1 MLGYALTHPRRLHA
15 ALQTS
20 PARGKFEEA
29 VEAAVGVIRAGP
41 GAMGRSFL
49 DRQRDDLNAMHERL
63 RGARTAF
70 APLTGF
76 FANLGDLGALPQRLA
91 QLADATDP
99 ASLKRAIGDMLD
111 AVLGALL
118 PGGADPGPA
127 LAARV
132 LSVFD
137 LLEAPFKAGARNP
150 EALRG
155 FRAATSCR
163 RLLRP
168 FFDVLNA
175 PGPGLDLRGELRAVL
190 DRAFD
195 GMEAQLLRT
204 IAAQLRRVVEQVGP
218 LLEAV
223 GRLSVRVEVR
233 ADGPQAA
240 PGADPK
246 WQDDGLP
253 VPHAAFGHPLTIT
266 EIIVAL
272 VQLGFGFW
280 EMFRTRDWQGR
291 GANVFLH
298 IVGMVWHTVR
308 SLMRIFAPKTINEF
322 DSDFARWLFKDQGDF
337 WIQAILRVLQSIYE
351 FAQAPNNGFLGLG
364 AALLKQHAFM
374 GLPRLAYQFAR
385 AVWYFD
391 QRKRDNAGLAG
402 VSTARFMMGLWG
414 PTSFIALLWG
424 MILMPWDGFAL
435 EKLTRQPGT
444 MVLLIAG
451 LLVAVAAG
459 YLTLGLVADQN
470 PFKFKFDHE
479 PGTIA
484 TAIGAAAL
492 GILAALLIMA
502 SIESPTKVGVIIA
515 LSLLLAGV
523 VVLGIVLAA
532 TVADNGD
539 GAHAATDV
547 LTMFLGLL
555 GPGLITIVMGW
566 FIVDDGR
573 DKPGFFDRLKAGN
586 SPYHL
591 PFRSGEGW
599 LVGQGVHG
607 IFSHYDGEDGRIA
620 ASSNHWSYDFNRDE
634 NSVALAARDGIVV
647 QADTPNRN
655 GTDDQNVMQFMHIGW
670 NGDVDPG
677 KQDEGVLTWHIYVHL
692 SQHRHYASLGQRT
705 PHGQHVADIDDTG
718 RSAQHHLHI
727 GVFDM
732 QSGRERGIPFVFAD
746 LSTKER
752 RGFGHIDGK
761 PVSFGMYKSSH
772 AEVQPARGAL
782 LLVTDS
788 KAILGVAG
796 SDHAH
801 LVRLDGLA
809 LPAALPATVT
819 ITTEPSGPAGNLHTH
834 DITLDAAKLALL
846 LKNRLPVGGLTVA
859 TANGHD
865 HALTIP
871 NSEAGNA
878 MVALEAP
885 PDAMLAGKQPGPY
898 RLLGE
903 RLTLRVNQ
911 QATAFWMFGA
921 HRPSITADVALDGGV
936 PSGVG
941 LSLRNP
947 LPAPGTTLQS
957 FAYASDADRGSAR
970 AVAAELTTRLR
981 LAGAND
987 IMVGAE
993 PLLVIETRRHGG
1005 GVTLTVD
1012 GNAALAL
1019 AGTAPPAARGAG
1031 ALADIG
1037 KITRDAFAT
1046 HIQDILANGW
1056 GAPLAGITAT
1066 AGSPMALSV
1075 NGNAVALGISN
1086 ARLAS
1091 VLGPLYDGTAK
1102 TLRADGPLP
1111 LGAGRIG
1118 IAALALVP
1126 LLVRPARV
1134 VLDLAHAGM
1143 QAATIA
1149 ATPLIITLG
1158 TAAIQTV
1165 QLEAGMNAAAV
1176 AARIMRDCEGVRA
1189 VPDGAN
1195 RVAIETIACGSA
1207 VQIRLSKNGA
1217 DPAAV
1222 PPVGG
1227 AAALPGPG
1235 IADTSTMTQA
1245 ELVALLNDARTRATT
1260 DPTTLAHTPR
1270 ASLDAAGKLVLEV
1283 NAGKRITVAA
1293 WNLPGLPDPGFT
1305 PADAADPHQL
1315 VSNTALP
1322 AEIALTDTGW
1332 LDLTI
1337 EGRQL
1342 RIPFD
1347 GAPARV
1353 EFPPALR
1360 LPEAAQRLTIRT
1372 SDVPDATVTFATAPG
1387 SLFDVAARI
1396 TETAPGVTARIAWR
1410 LTVERV
1416 GWAGP
1421 TPPMLALGQPTGGA
1435 GLAALGFLRAPDA
1448 LRAEGAGPARDA
1460 ALVPGTLPAPD
1471 EIVHGPLLRGP
1482 ALPGQPAPSA
1492 AALTSATPPPAA
1504 GAALVF
1510 TAEPGSTITAV
1521 AAPGAGPLAMAVDA
1535 GGTAARTA
1543 ALPDPFPLGG
1553 FHQRVKISA
1562 SAGGTATATTWLAL
1576 DAAPAVLV
1584 APNLA
1589 ALPAAAGAVLE
1600 LAVTIGT
1607 DPARLARLG
1616 LGSIGTA
1623 RQAIA
1628 AINAAHPMLRA
1639 ALRVDGRI
1647 AIETRRGGTGVA
1659 MTAGGAAALRALG
1672 FMLTPAEAIAGGIT
1686 LRGAGNVANDAAV
1699 TRAELGAAVNDALA
1713 AITVPGPAAGTP
1725 PWPFTVT
1732 DDGTKLL
1739 LRAPGGAV
1747 TVGSDPDSP
1756 AGGAVPTERD
1766 VLARR
1771 LAPAAP
1777 APEGTRLAALDG
1789 AATVALENG
1798 QLTITTPAGLGAVLP
1813 LPGEAAEL
1821 LAGDPLPLGASP
1833 EIAAQAAALRAAAIT
1848 ITTDAGSATVGPMPN
1863 TVAETPQAIA
1873 AFLADAAPLARIVL
1887 DATGRLLVASRTVG
1901 STSSVTLDLTPLAG
1915 PAPRLGFGSDATGG
1929 FVLGATRA
1937 GSTDQL
1943 PDFRSAMRPQVA
1955 ALLASAQAT
1964 GAAPQAVIHAD
1975 APAGRLRLTAGAP
1988 NWRIAVVAPHP
1999 DIAGLAP
2006 LPTSLGA
2013 VLEAP
2018 FAGARRLHAGF
2029 LVVALAQGPAAP
2041 PRLVTVPL
2049 LGRGARLEFDAP
2061 ANPAALTGATLAF
2074 GLDELGLNSVS
2085 VPAPA
2090 SPDLATLCRRLELA
2104 SQGRLLAEPITG
2116 NRIAITT
2123 ARRGSG
2129 ARLISV
2135 PGGAL
2140 TGDPAT
2146 GFRLVGPVSARG
2158 AGTLPDLAAA
2168 TAQDVA
2174 NAINAGWLADG
2185 AGAALDEPVRG
2196 VTAQPLLP
2204 YDFAGDAIFT
2214 LTSRR
2219 RGAEGTLR
2227 RIAPAA
2233 SPAWLDETL
2242 ADGPAVRA
2250 ALVTKP
2256 LPEAGARIS
2265 GTLALVL
2272 NDNGS
2277 AAGLPA
2283 REAVS
2288 VAFADATWKAPE
2300 VAAAI
2305 NAALG
2310 PRGLGFARAHADRRV
2325 VIEVAAT
2332 GVAGSIAATRPA
2344 SPAAPDPF
2352 GVLIEES
2359 FAADRGW
2366 PGAGRMPA
2374 GAPVPAGWRA
2384 AHANAAAKDAS
2395 WDFALVG
2402 TPPTPLLT
2410 FPVAKNATQA
2420 AIADALDTALSAV
2433 MVAGTAQRIG
2443 VARLDPAG
2451 HLLVESLDHPVTL
2464 AFGGATPTD
2473 PGMVPGA
2480 QWEAPVEPALGLVPT
2495 HRPRTLRLARDPDGR
2510 RAIAGA
2516 DDWGWIRLPTAPD
2529 GFAIVNG
2536 VSLLNAKANGRD
2548 GTADHEIAQLPLFP
2562 PGRWYVAA
2570 RAEAARDAAGA
2581 YLPLVSSGRG
2591 LAALR
2596 TWPGMTRW
2604 GRLAW
2609 FSGTDRNTFDIPHGD
2624 PMPMLRAVLLPDGTA
2639 AAEVLMPMP

>member
-15 ALQTS
+15 ALGVS
-20 PARGKFEEA
+20 PARSRFEEA

-41 GAMGRSFL
+41 GAMGQSFL
-49 DRQRDDLNAMHERL
+49 DRQRDDLNAMHDRL
-63 RGARTAF
+63 RGASSAF
-70 APLTGF
+70 APLTSF

-91 QLADATDP
+91 QLAEATDP
-99 ASLKRAIGDMLD
+99 AGLKRAIGDMLD
-111 AVLGALL
+111 AVLSAML

-137 LLEAPFKAGARNP
+137 LLEAPFKAGGRDA

-155 FRAATSCR
+155 LRAATSCR

-204 IAAQLRRVVEQVGP
+204 IAAQLRRVVEQIGP

-233 ADGPQAA
+233 ADGPQPA

-253 VPHAAFGHPLTIT
+253 VPHAALGHPLTIT
-266 EIIVAL
+266 EIIVSL

-291 GANVFLH
+291 GANLFLH
-298 IVGMVWHTVR
+298 VVGMVWHTVR
-308 SLMRIFAPKTINEF
+308 SLMRIFAPKTVNEF

-337 WIQAILRVLQSIYE
+337 WIQAILRMLQSIYD

-402 VSTARFMMGLWG
+402 VSTARFLMGLWG

-444 MVLLIAG
+444 MVLLVVG

-484 TAIGAAAL
+484 TAVGAAAL

-502 SIESPTKVGVIIA
+502 SIESPTKVGVIVA

-532 TVADNGD
+532 SVADQGTA
-539 GAHAATDV
+539 AHSATDV
-547 LTMFLGLL
+547 LAMFLGLL
-555 GPGLITIVMGW
+555 GPGLISIVMGW

-573 DKPGFFDRLKAGN
+573 DKPGFFDRLKADN
-586 SPYHL
+586 SPYRL

-599 LVGQGVHG
+599 LLGQGVHG
-607 IFSHYDGEDGRIA
+607 IFSHYDGADGGIS

-647 QADTPNRN
+647 QADTPNPN

-677 KQDEGVLTWHIYVHL
+677 KPDEGVLTWHIYVHL
-692 SQHRHYASLGQRT
+692 SQHRHYATLGQRT

-746 LSTKER
+746 PSTRER
-752 RGFGHIDGK
+752 RGFGHIDGR
-761 PVSFGMYKSSH
+761 PVSFGMYRSSH

-782 LLVTDS
+782 LLATN
-788 KAILGVAG
+788 AQPIPGVAG
-796 SDHAH
+796 SDHTH
-801 LVRLDGLA
+801 QVRLDGT
-809 LPAALPATVT
+809 ALPATLPASLT
-819 ITTEPSGPAGNLHTH
+819 IATEPAGPAGNLHTH
-834 DITLDAAKLALL
+834 DITLNAEQLGLL
-846 LKNRLPVGGLTVA
+846 LKNRLPDGGLRVA

-865 HALTIP
+865 HAITIP
-871 NSEAGNA
+871 NSQAQNA
-878 MVALEAP
+878 MVALVAP
-885 PDAMLAGKQPGPY
+885 PDAMLVGKQPGPY

-921 HRPSITADVALDGGV
+921 HRPSIAADVALDGGA

-941 LSLRNP
+941 LGLRNP
-947 LPAPGTTLQS
+947 LPPPGTSLQS
-957 FAYASDADRGSAR
+957 AGLLNDADRGSAR
-970 AVAAELTTRLR
+970 AVAATLTARLR
-981 LAGAND
+981 AAGAAD
-987 IMVGAE
+987 IFVGAE
-993 PLLVIETRRHGG
+993 PILVIESRRRGG
-1005 GVTLTVD
+1005 GVTLALD
-1012 GNAALAL
+1012 GNAAEAL
-1019 AGTAPPAARGAG
+1019 AGAVPPSATGAG

-1037 KITRDAFAT
+1037 KITRAAFAA

-1056 GAPLAGITAT
+1056 GAPLGDIVAT
-1066 AGSPMALSV
+1066 AGAAMTLRVGTNPA
-1075 NGNAVALGISN
+1075 ALGISST
-1086 ARLAS
+1086 RLAS
-1091 VLGPLYDGTAK
+1091 VLAPLYDATAK

-1111 LGAGRIG
+1111 LSEGRIG
-1118 IAALALVP
+1118 IAPLALVP

-1134 VLDLAHAGM
+1134 MLNLAHATM

-1149 ATPLIITLG
+1149 ATPLLITLG
-1158 TAAIQTV
+1158 TAAIQDV
-1165 QLEAGMNAAAV
+1165 RLEAGMTAAGV

-1189 VPDGAN
+1189 VVASAN
-1195 RVAIETIACGSA
+1195 QVAIETIACGSA
-1207 VQIRLSKNGA
+1207 VQIRLSKDGA
-1217 DPAAV
+1217 DPSV
-1222 PPVGG
+1222 SPPVGG
-1227 AAALPGPG
+1227 AVALPGPG
-1235 IADTSTMTQA
+1235 IPDTSTMSQA
-1245 ELVALLNDARTRATT
+1245 ELVALLNDAKGRATT
-1260 DPTTLAHTPR
+1260 DAATLAHNPR
-1270 ASLDAAGKLVLEV
+1270 ASIDAAGKLVLEV
-1283 NAGKRITVAA
+1283 VAGKRIAVAA

-1305 PADAADPHQL
+1305 PADAADPHRL
-1315 VSNTALP
+1315 ESNAPLP

-1337 EGRQL
+1337 EGRLL
-1342 RIPFD
+1342 RVPFD
-1347 GAPARV
+1347 AVPARV
-1353 EFPPALR
+1353 EFPQAAR
-1360 LPEAAQRLTIRT
+1360 LPEATQRLRIRT
-1372 SDVPDATVTFATAPG
+1372 SEVADATVTFATAPD
-1387 SLFDVAARI
+1387 SLFDVALRI
-1396 TETAPGVTARIAWR
+1396 TEAAPGVTARIAWR
-1410 LTVERV
+1410 LTVERA
-1416 GWAGP
+1416 GWAAP
-1421 TPPMLALGQPTGGA
+1421 TPPTLALGQPTGGA
-1435 GLAALGFLRAPDA
+1435 GLAALGFLRPPDL
-1448 LRAEGAGPARDA
+1448 LRAEGAGPATDA
-1460 ALVPGTLPAPD
+1460 ALLAAPLPAAD
-1471 EIVHGPLLRGP
+1471 EIVHGPLLRQP
-1482 ALPGQPAPSA
+1482 AVPGQPAPSA
-1492 AALTSATPPPAA
+1492 AALTSPDVPPAA
-1504 GAALVF
+1504 GSPLLF
-1510 TAEPGSTITAV
+1510 SAEAGSTITAV
-1521 AAPGAGPLAMAVDA
+1521 AAPASGPLAMTIDA
-1535 GGTAARTA
+1535 GGTTARTA

-1562 SAGGTATATTWLAL
+1562 SAGTNPTATTWLAL

-1584 APNLA
+1584 APNLV
-1589 ALPAAAGAVLE
+1589 ALPAPADAVLA
-1600 LAVTIGT
+1600 LSVTLGA
-1607 DPARLARLG
+1607 DPARLARLPLAG
-1616 LGSIGTA
+1616 LGNA

-1628 AINAAHPMLRA
+1628 AISAAHPMLRA
-1639 ALRVDGRI
+1639 VPRADGRL
-1647 AIETRRGGTGVA
+1647 AIETRRGGSGVS
-1659 MTAGGAAALRALG
+1659 MTASGAAALRALG
-1672 FMLTPAEAIAGGIT
+1672 FVLTPAEAITGGIT
-1686 LRGAGNVANDAAV
+1686 VKGAGNVANDAAV
-1699 TRAELGAAVNDALA
+1699 TRAELSAAVKDALA
-1713 AITVPGPAAGTP
+1713 AITIPGPAAGTP

-1747 TVGSDPDSP
+1747 TLGSDPESP
-1756 AGGAVPTERD
+1756 TAGAVPTQRD
-1766 VLARR
+1766 ALAAR
-1771 LAPAAP
+1771 LAPAPP

-1789 AATVALENG
+1789 AATVALDNG

-1848 ITTDAGSATVGPMPN
+1848 ITTDAGSATVGPMPT

-1887 DATGRLLVASRTVG
+1887 DATGRLFVASRTLG
-1901 STSSVTLDLTPLAG
+1901 STSSVTLDLAPMAG
-1915 PAPRLGFGSDATGG
+1915 LPQRLGFGPDAAGG
-1929 FVLGATRA
+1929 FVLGSTRV
-1937 GSTDQL
+1937 GSTDAL
-1943 PDFRSAMRPQVA
+1943 PSFPRATRQQVA
-1955 ALLASAQAT
+1955 GLLARAQAT
-1964 GAAPQAVIHAD
+1964 GAAPQAVIQAD
-1975 APAGRLRLTAGAP
+1975 APAGKLRLTAGAP
-1988 NWRIAVVAPHP
+1988 NWRITVRTPHA
-1999 DIAGLAP
+1999 DITGLAP
-2006 LPTSLGA
+2006 VPTSLGA

-2018 FAGARRLHAGF
+2018 YAGARRLHAGV
-2029 LVVALAQGPAAP
+2029 LELDVQQGTGGPT
-2041 PRLVTVPL
+2041 RRVTVPI

-2061 ANPAALTGATLAF
+2061 TNPAALTGPTLGF

-2085 VPAPA
+2085 VAAPA
-2090 SPDLATLCRRLELA
+2090 SPDLVTLCRRLELG
-2104 SQGRLLAEPITG
+2104 SQGRLLAEPIGG

-2123 ARRGSG
+2123 ARRGSS
-2129 ARLISV
+2129 ARLVSV
-2135 PGGAL
+2135 AGGAL

-2146 GFRLVGPVSARG
+2146 GFRLVGPGRARG
-2158 AGTLPDLAAA
+2158 AGTVPDLAAA

-2174 NAINAGWLADG
+2174 TAINAGWLADG
-2185 AGAALDEPVRG
+2185 PGAALDEPAIGLLR
-2196 VTAQPLLP
+2196 QPLLP
-2204 YDFAGDAIFT
+2204 YDFAGDRILA
-2214 LTSRR
+2214 LSSRR

-2227 RIAPAA
+2227 RLAPTAA
-2233 SPAWLDETL
+2233 PAWLDEAL

-2256 LPEAGARIS
+2256 LPEAGTRIS

-2272 NDNGS
+2272 NDNG
-2277 AAGLPA
+2277 AASGLPA
-2283 REAVS
+2283 REPIS
-2288 VAFADATWKAPE
+2288 VAFADATWTAPQ

-2305 NAALG
+2305 NVALG
-2310 PRGLGFARAHADRRV
+2310 PRGLGSARAHADRRV

-2366 PGAGRMPA
+2366 PGAGRTLSGVA
-2374 GAPVPAGWRA
+2374 VPAGWRA
-2384 AHANAAAKDAS
+2384 AHANAAARDAS
-2395 WDFALVG
+2395 WAFALAG

-2410 FPVAKNATQA
+2410 FPVAKDTPQA
-2420 AIADALDTALSAV
+2420 AIADALDAALSSV
-2433 MVAGTAQRIG
+2433 TVAGTAQRIG

-2451 HLLVESLDHPVTL
+2451 HLLIEILDLAVTL
-2464 AFGGATPTD
+2464 AFGGAAPTD

-2480 QWEAPVEPALGLVPT
+2480 QWEAPTEPALGLVPT
-2495 HRPRTLRLARDPDGR
+2495 HRPRTLRLLRDPDGKR
-2510 RAIAGA
+2510 EIARA

-2529 GFAIVNG
+2529 GFAIENG
-2536 VSLLNAKANGRD
+2536 VSVLNAKANGRD
-2548 GTADHEIAQLPLFP
+2548 GTADHQIAQLPLFP
-2562 PGRWYVAA
+2562 PGRWCVAV
-2570 RAEAARDAAGA
+2570 RAEAARDASGT

-2609 FSGTDRNTFDIPHGD
+2609 FSGTDRNTFDTPLGD
-2624 PMPMLRAVLLPDGTA
+2624 PMPMLRAVLLPDGTG
-2639 AAEVLMPMP
+2639 AAEIPMPMP

>member
-15 ALQTS
+15 ALSTS

-29 VEAAVGVIRAGP
+29 VEAVVGVMRTGP
-41 GAMGRSFL
+41 TAMGQDFL
-49 DRQRDDLNAMHERL
+49 ERQRADLNAMHDRL
-63 RGARTAF
+63 RGASSAF
-70 APLTGF
+70 APVTNF

-91 QLADATDP
+91 QLAEATDP
-99 ASLKRAIGDMLD
+99 ASLKRAIADMLD
-111 AVLGALL
+111 AVLTALL

-127 LAARV
+127 LATRV

-137 LLEAPFKAGARNP
+137 MMEAPFKAGARDP

-155 FRAATSCR
+155 VRAAASCR
-163 RLLRP
+163 RLVRP

-175 PGPGLDLRGELRAVL
+175 PGPGADLRGELRAML
-190 DRAFD
+190 DHAFD

-218 LLEAV
+218 LLEAI
-223 GRLSVRVEVR
+223 GKLSVRVEVR
-233 ADGPQAA
+233 AGGPQGA
-240 PGADPK
+240 PGANPK

-253 VPHAAFGHPLTIT
+253 VPHAALGHPLTIT
-266 EIIVAL
+266 EIIVSL

-291 GANVFLH
+291 PANVFLH
-298 IVGMVWHTVR
+298 ILGMVWHTVR
-308 SLMRIFAPKTINEF
+308 SLLRIFAPKSINEC

-337 WIQAILRVLQSIYE
+337 WVQTFLRVLQSIYE

-391 QRKRDNAGLAG
+391 QRKQDDAGLTK
-402 VSTARFMMGLWG
+402 VSTARFLMGLWG

-435 EKLTRQPGT
+435 EKLTRQPGS
-444 MVLLIAG
+444 MVLLVVG
-451 LLVAVAAG
+451 LLIAVAAG
-459 YLTLGLVADQN
+459 YLTLGGVANEN

-484 TAIGAAAL
+484 TAVGAAAL

-523 VVLGIVLAA
+523 AVLGIVLAA
-532 TVADNGD
+532 SVADQGTA
-539 GAHAATDV
+539 AHSATDV
-547 LTMFLGLL
+547 LAMFLGLL
-555 GPGLITIVMGW
+555 GPGLITMVMGW

-573 DKPGFFDRLKAGN
+573 DKPGFFDKLKADN

-607 IFSHYDGEDGRIA
+607 IFSHYDGADGRIA

-647 QADTPNRN
+647 QADTPNPN

-677 KQDEGVLTWHIYVHL
+677 KPDEGVLTWHIYVHL
-692 SQHRHYASLGQRT
+692 SQHRHYATLGSRT

-746 LSTKER
+746 PSTKEH
-752 RGFGHIDGK
+752 RGFGHVDGK
-761 PVSFGMYKSSH
+761 PVSFGMYKSAH
-772 AEVQPARGAL
+772 AEVQPTRGAVL
-782 LLVTDS
+782 LLTDA
-788 KAILGVAG
+788 KTIAGVAG
-796 SDHAH
+796 SNHAH
-801 LVRLDGLA
+801 LLRLDS
-809 LPAALPATVT
+809 AALPATLPASLVL
-819 ITTEPSGPAGNLHTH
+819 TTERSGPPGSEHAH
-834 DITLDAAKLALL
+834 DITLNAEQLGLL
-846 LKNRLPVGGLTVA
+846 LKNRLPEGGITAA
-859 TANGHD
+859 TASGHD
-865 HALTIP
+865 HALVIP
-871 NSEAGNA
+871 NSEAQNA
-878 MVALEAP
+878 MVALVAP
-885 PDAMLAGKQPGPY
+885 PDAMLVGKQPGPY

-921 HRPSITADVALDGGV
+921 HRPVVAADVVLDGGA
-936 PSGVG
+936 PSGAG

-947 LPAPGTTLQS
+947 LPPPGTTLQS
-957 FAYASDADRGSAR
+957 FSYTNDADRGSAR
-970 AVAAELTTRLR
+970 AVAAELTTRMR
-981 LAGAND
+981 SAGAND
-987 IMVGAE
+987 IFVGAE
-993 PLLVIETRRHGG
+993 PVLVIESRRRGG
-1005 GVTLTVD
+1005 TVALAVD
-1012 GNAALAL
+1012 GNAAEAL
-1019 AGTAPPAARGAG
+1019 AGAAPPAATGAG
-1031 ALADIG
+1031 AVGDIG
-1037 KITRDAFAT
+1037 KIGRDAFAA

-1056 GAPLAGITAT
+1056 GAPLADITAT
-1066 AGSPMALSV
+1066 AASPMALSV
-1075 NGNAVALGISN
+1075 GANAAALGISN
-1086 ARLAS
+1086 TRLAS
-1091 VLGPLYDGTAK
+1091 VLTPLYDTAAK

-1111 LGAGRIG
+1111 LAEGRIG
-1118 IAALALVP
+1118 IAPLALVP

-1134 VLDLAHAGM
+1134 VLDLTHATM
-1143 QAATIA
+1143 QAGTIA
-1149 ATPLIITLG
+1149 VQPLIITLG

-1165 QLEAGMNAAAV
+1165 PLQAGMTVAAI

-1189 VPDGAN
+1189 VPDGPN

-1207 VQIRLSKNGA
+1207 VQLRLSKDGA
-1217 DPAAV
+1217 DPSAT

-1227 AAALPGPG
+1227 AVALPGPG
-1235 IADTSTMTQA
+1235 IADTSTMRQA
-1245 ELVALLNDARTRATT
+1245 ELVALLNDAKTRATT
-1260 DPTTLAHTPR
+1260 DAATLAHNPR
-1270 ASLDAAGKLVLEV
+1270 ASIDAGKLVLEV
-1283 NAGKRITVAA
+1283 IAGKRITVAS

-1305 PADAADPHQL
+1305 PADAADPHRL
-1315 VSNTALP
+1315 VSNSALP
-1322 AEIALTDTGW
+1322 ENIALTDTGW

-1337 EGRQL
+1337 EGRL
-1342 RIPFD
+1342 VRIPFD
-1347 GAPARV
+1347 GVPARV
-1353 EFPPALR
+1353 EFPAARR
-1360 LPEAAQRLTIRT
+1360 LPEATQRLRIRT
-1372 SDVPDATVTFATAPG
+1372 SEVSPDATVTFATAPG

-1396 TETAPGVTARIAWR
+1396 TEAAPGVTARIAWR
-1410 LTVERV
+1410 LTVERA
-1416 GWAGP
+1416 GWAAP
-1421 TPPMLALGQPTGGA
+1421 TPPTLALGQPSGGA

-1448 LRAEGAGPARDA
+1448 LRAEGAGPTTDA
-1460 ALVPGTLPAPD
+1460 TLLTAPLPGAD
-1471 EIVHGPLLRGP
+1471 EIVHGPLLRQP
-1482 ALPGQPAPSA
+1482 AVPGQPAPSV
-1492 AALTSATPPPAA
+1492 AALTSPDAPPAA

-1510 TAEPGSTITAV
+1510 TAEAGSTITAV
-1521 AAPGAGPLAMAVDA
+1521 AAPSVGPLAMTVDA
-1535 GGTAARTA
+1535 GGTTARTA

-1562 SAGGTATATTWLAL
+1562 SAGTNPTATTWLAL

-1584 APNLA
+1584 APDRARLA
-1589 ALPAAAGAVLE
+1589 TPSDAVLE
-1600 LAVTIGT
+1600 LSVTVGA
-1607 DPARLARLG
+1607 DPARLARLPLTG
-1616 LGSIGTA
+1616 IGTA

-1628 AINAAHPMLRA
+1628 ALGAAHPMLRA
-1639 ALRVDGRI
+1639 VLRTDGRI
-1647 AIETRRGGTGVA
+1647 AIETRRGGTGVS
-1659 MTAGGAAALRALG
+1659 MTVGGRAALRALG
-1672 FMLTPAEAIAGGIT
+1672 FVLTTAEAMTGSIT
-1686 LRGAGNVANDAAV
+1686 VKGAGNVANDAAV
-1699 TRAELGAAVNDALA
+1699 TRAELTAAVKDALA
-1713 AITVPGPAAGTP
+1713 AITISGPAAGTA

-1732 DDGTKLL
+1732 DDGAKLL

-1747 TVGSDPDSP
+1747 VLGSDPDSP
-1756 AGGAVPTERD
+1756 AGGAVPTQRD
-1766 VLARR
+1766 VLAAR

-1789 AATVALENG
+1789 AATVALYNG
-1798 QLTITTPAGLGAVLP
+1798 QLTVATPAGLGAVLP
-1813 LPGEAAEL
+1813 LCGEAAEL

-1848 ITTDAGSATVGPMPN
+1848 ITTDAGSATVGPMPT
-1863 TVAETPQAIA
+1863 TVAETPQAIT

-1887 DATGRLLVASRTVG
+1887 DATGRLFVASRTVG
-1901 STSSVTLDLTPLAG
+1901 GNSSVTLDLSSMAG
-1915 PAPRLGFGSDATGG
+1915 LSPRLGFGPDATGR
-1929 FVLGATRA
+1929 FVLSSTRA
-1937 GSTDQL
+1937 GSTDSL
-1943 PDFRSAMRPQVA
+1943 LDFQRATRQQVA
-1955 ALLASAQAT
+1955 ALLGSAQAS

-1975 APAGRLRLTAGAP
+1975 APAGKLRLTAGAP
-1988 NWRIAVVAPHP
+1988 NWRIGVLTPHP
-1999 DIAGLAP
+1999 DVAGLVP
-2006 LPTSLGA
+2006 VPTSLGA

-2018 FAGARRLHAGF
+2018 FVGARRLHAGF
-2029 LVVALAQGPAAP
+2029 LILTLAQSALGA
-2041 PRLVTVPL
+2041 PRLVTVPI

-2061 ANPAALTGATLAF
+2061 TNPGALTGATLAF
-2074 GLDELGLNSVS
+2074 ALDELGLDSVS
-2085 VPAPA
+2085 VAAPA
-2090 SPDLATLCRRLELA
+2090 SPDLVTLCRRLELG
-2104 SQGRLLAEPITG
+2104 SQGRLLVEPIGG

-2123 ARRGSG
+2123 ARRGSS

-2135 PGGAL
+2135 AGGAL

-2146 GFRLVGPVSARG
+2146 GFRLVGPANAHG
-2158 AGTLPDLAAA
+2158 AGTVPDLSAA

-2174 NAINAGWLADG
+2174 TAINAGWLADG
-2185 AGAALDEPVRG
+2185 PGAALDEPVNGLLR
-2196 VTAQPLLP
+2196 QPLLP
-2204 YDFAGDAIFT
+2204 YDFSADTIFA

-2227 RIAPAA
+2227 RLAPATA
-2233 SPAWLDETL
+2233 PAWLDETL

-2272 NDNGS
+2272 NDNAS
-2277 AAGLPA
+2277 APGLPA
-2283 REAVS
+2283 REAIS
-2288 VAFADATWKAPE
+2288 VAFADATWTAPQ

-2310 PRGLGFARAHADRRV
+2310 PRGLGVARAHADRRV

-2352 GVLIEES
+2352 GVLIDEN

-2366 PGAGRMPA
+2366 PGAGRTPSGVA
-2374 GAPVPAGWRA
+2374 VPAGWRA
-2384 AHANAAAKDAS
+2384 AHANVAAKDAS
-2395 WDFALVG
+2395 WVFALAG

-2410 FPVAKNATQA
+2410 FPVAKDAPQA
-2420 AIADALDTALSAV
+2420 AIVDTLDAALASV
-2433 MVAGTAQRIG
+2433 TVGGTAQRIG

-2451 HLLVESLDHPVTL
+2451 HLLIEILDFAVTL
-2464 AFGGATPTD
+2464 AFGGTAPAD

-2480 QWEAPVEPALGLVPT
+2480 QWEAPIEPALGLVPT
-2495 HRPRTLRLARDPDGR
+2495 HRPRTVRLLRDPDGKR
-2510 RAIAGA
+2510 EIARA

-2529 GFAIVNG
+2529 GFAIENG
-2536 VSLLNAKANGRD
+2536 VSVLTAKANGRD
-2548 GTADHEIAQLPLFP
+2548 GTADHQIAQLPLFP

-2570 RAEAARDAAGA
+2570 RAEAARDGTGA

-2604 GRLAW
+2604 GRLVW
-2609 FSGTDRNTFDIPHGD
+2609 FTGTDRNTFDNPHGD
-2624 PMPMLRAVLLPDGTA
+2624 PVPMLRAVLLPDGA
-2639 AAEVLMPMP
+2639 AAGEFPMPMP